1 MTSMCQETLGKTI
14 ENNLLIELTVSGMG
28 ENMLPVWE
36 NTQKK
41 RNSRTKKAVK
51 GLFLEERPTSK
62 QDGCHMGS

>member
-41 RNSRTKKAVK
+41 K
-51 GLFLEERPTSK
+51 EQ
-62 QDGCHMGS
+62 QD